1 MTLLH
6 QDASARTVEYATRLV
21 FGLWFVKLALD
32 PLPQLAALPASIYN
46 PVGFLSPLPKAVT
59 LLMLSGPFLWGLKW
73 LALLA
78 VGLVLLGRLRQPAAL
93 VACPL
98 LTLQMGI
105 ARGFAGHI
113 HHPEMVLLMAVYWLA
128 LCPVMDRLAAR
139 PSRGHRPSPNVHA
152 GLSSV
157 PIVGILLSLCCAYA
171 CVGVTRLVH
180 GGLEVFTSDSMTFWA
195 LRNAYHVF
203 QPTWGWGKLVLEQ
216 PWLRVLLNAGFPV
229 VTVFEVL
236 APLCL
241 FSRWFRRL
249 FLLVIGSFHL
259 VSWFVLDVFFWENLL
274 LLTLLLDQLPQY
286 VRFAQ
291 TAFEHARLRML
302 AHLPGRS

>member
-6 QDASARTVEYATRLV
+6 QDASARTVAYVTRLV

-32 PLPQLAALPASIYN
+32 PFPQLAALPASIYD
-46 PVGFLSPLPKAVT
+46 PVGFLSPLPRAVT
-59 LLMLSGPFLWGLKW
+59 LLTLSTPFLWGLKW

-78 VGLVLLGRLRQPAAL
+78 VGLVLLGRFRYPAAL
-93 VACPL
+93 AACPL
-98 LTLQMGI
+98 LTLQAGI
-105 ARGFAGHI
+105 ALGFAGHI
-113 HHPEMVLLMAVYWLA
+113 HHQEAVLLVAVYWLA

-139 PSRGHRPSPNVHA
+139 PSRGRGPSPDVHA

-157 PIVGILLSLCCAYA
+157 PLIGILLSLCCAYA

-195 LRNAYHVF
+195 LRNAYHVS
-203 QPTWGWGKLVLEQ
+203 QPAWGWGARVLEQ
-216 PWLRVLLNAGFPV
+216 PWLRVFLHAGFPV
-229 VTVFEVL
+229 VTTFEVL

-274 LLTLLLDQLPQY
+274 LLTLLLDGPPRF
-286 VRFAQ
+286 RFAR
-291 TAFEHARLRML
+291 TASILYTRAICR
-302 AHLPGRS
+302 